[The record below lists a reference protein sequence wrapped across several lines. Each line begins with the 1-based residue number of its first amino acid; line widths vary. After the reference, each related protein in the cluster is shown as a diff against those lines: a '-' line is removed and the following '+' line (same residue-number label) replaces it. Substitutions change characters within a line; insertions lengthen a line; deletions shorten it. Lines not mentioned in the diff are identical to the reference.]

1 MMSETQTPTLLCY
14 VDDSLPGIIR
24 RPLKRGWAY
33 FDATGQRIVDRDEID
48 RLNAIGMPPAY
59 GDCWFCPGPQGH
71 IQATGYDARGRKQY
85 RYHPDFRAGQEAD
98 KYERCAAFGR
108 VLPLL
113 RARVESDLLDRML
126 ERDTVVAAVIR
137 LLDLCRVRV
146 GNESYAKA
154 NKSYGATTL
163 RRRHAQLSSGR
174 IKLQFRAKSGKM
186 QQLTIADSRLVRIA
200 RRCQD
205 LPGQHLFQ
213 YLDASGEAHPV
224 GSGDVNAYLRETMG
238 EAFSAKHFRTWGA
251 SVIAFGALIDAGGK
265 LPLKALVAPVC
276 EALGNTPAIARKSYI
291 HPALIEI
298 AQNGGLSKDLKL
310 PRRTKYLSAVERGL
324 IEFLE
329 TAAPSNEP
337 RPPD

>member
-1 MMSETQTPTLLCY
+1 MSKTALPAMLCY
-14 VDDSLPGIIR
+14 VDDGLPGITR

-33 FDATGQRIVDRDEID
+33 FDAKGKRITNRDEID
-48 RLNAIGMPPAY
+48 RLNAVGMPPAY
-59 GDCWFCPGPQGH
+59 VDCWFCPSEQGH

-85 RYHPDFRAGQEAD
+85 RYHPDFRAGQDAG

-108 VLPLL
+108 ALPLL
-113 RARVESDLLDRML
+113 RARVESDLRGRAL
-126 ERDTVVAAVIR
+126 ERDTVIAAVIR
-137 LLDLCRVRV
+137 LLDLGRVRV

-163 RRRHAQLSSGR
+163 RRRHAQLSSGK

-186 QQLTIADSRLVRIA
+186 QQLTIVDSRLVRLA

-213 YLDASGEAHPV
+213 YLDDAGEAHPV
-224 GSGDVNAYLRETMG
+224 GSADVNAYLRETMG

-251 SVIAFGALIDAGGK
+251 SVIAFETLLDAGGNMQ
-265 LPLKALVAPVC
+265 LKAMIAPVC

-291 HPALIEI
+291 HPALIGATQGE
-298 AQNGGLSKDLKL
+298 GLAKGLKL
-310 PRRTKYLSAVERGL
+310 PRRTKYLSSHERGL

-329 TAAPSNEP
+329 TAMPQERAEAA
-337 RPPD
+337 

>member
-1 MMSETQTPTLLCY
+1 MSQSTPPSLLCY
-14 VDDSLPGIIR
+14 VDDSLPGITR

-33 FDATGQRIVDRDEID
+33 FDARGERIVDRDEID
-48 RLNAIGMPPAY
+48 RLNAVGMPPAY
-59 GDCWFCPGPQGH
+59 VDCWFCPSPQGH
-71 IQATGYDARGRKQY
+71 IQSTGYDARGRKQY
-85 RYHPDFRAGQEAD
+85 RYHPAFRAGQEAD

-108 VLPLL
+108 ALPLL
-113 RARVESDLLDRML
+113 RARVESDLQGHTL

-137 LLDLCRVRV
+137 LLDLGRVRV
-146 GNESYAKA
+146 GNESYAKE

-186 QQLTIADSRLVRIA
+186 QQITIADGRLARLA

-213 YLDASGEAHPV
+213 YLDADGAAHPV
-224 GSGDVNAYLRETMG
+224 GSADVNAYLRETMG

-251 SVIAFGALIDAGGK
+251 SVIAFEALVEAGGK
-265 LPLKALVAPVC
+265 LPLKAMIAPVC
-276 EALGNTPAIARKSYI
+276 EALGNTPAIARKSYV
-291 HPALIEI
+291 HPALIDM
-298 AQNGGLSKDLKL
+298 AQDGGLPEGLKL

-324 IEFLE
+324 IELLE
-329 TAAPSNEP
+329 TVAPSE
-337 RPPD
+337 RAEAA